1 MAYFASVENNI
12 VDNIIVVDDNDCL
25 NYLGNFSEEIGA
37 EFCARNINSN
47 KVWVHTRKDGSIRAN
62 SASIGC
68 TYDSIND
75 VFVPKKIYQSWTLN
89 TETYKWEA
97 PLAEPELT
105 QEQRDQNYLYV
116 WSEEL
121 YASDN
126 TQGWLLIPHNT

>member
-47 KVWVHTRKDGSIRAN
+47 KVWIHTKKDGSIRAN
-62 SASIGC
+62 GASIGC
-68 TYDSIND
+68 TYDPVND
-75 VFVPKKIYQSWTLN
+75 VFVPKKLYQSWVLN
-89 TETYKWEA
+89 TETYKWES

-121 YASDN
+121 YNSDN